1 MPSVKNMLS
10 AAAGAGGDALNVENL
25 FSTHLYTG
33 NASSNAINNGID
45 LSGEGGMV
53 WTKRRDAGI
62 SHAIYDTERGTSG
75 TDALITNTND
85 DAVTGSMSSFNSNGF
100 TLDSDSRSNA
110 SGDDMCSW
118 TFRKAPRFFD
128 VVTYTGN
135 GTAGRTVSHSLGTT
149 VGCIA
154 VKRTDTSANWMVYH
168 RGVNQRSNPHNFT
181 LFFNNSVSQSD
192 QTVWNDTAPTSSVFT
207 VSNDDRLNAN
217 GGTYVAYLW
226 AHNNNDGG
234 FGPTAD
240 QDIIKCDFYEGN
252 GSPTVGPEINLGFEP
267 QFLMIKNSESTGNW
281 LIFDNMRGIT
291 ADDINDKYF
300 LINEPDAEAD
310 TTDWI
315 EPTANGFKV
324 TNSNSAVNT
333 DSQDYI
339 YIAIRRGPMA
349 VPESSSSVFAIETRG
364 ATSPNPPA
372 FNASFNPDFSFRGV
386 PSASFLAARKIQG
399 GYVSTTSNAA
409 RTSSSSYSFDYQN
422 GWWNNTTVSTSDFG
436 YMWGIAPEFCD
447 VVTYTGNGSNRTIA
461 HNLTTQPDMFWIK
474 RWNSTGVWAV
484 WHTGLTGNNKYL
496 RLDQAMAE
504 IDFDLFNN
512 TAPTSSNFSVGT
524 NGNVNGSGSRYICML
539 FGSLSGVSK
548 CGSYSGNGGTQN
560 IDCGFSNGSK
570 LVIIKSLSAGDS
582 WHMYDT
588 SRTNS
593 LVAGNDTSYDLDTST
608 NYTADA
614 IDPLSSGFTVNST
627 GNLTNSSGKTYIFY
641 AIAA

>member
-10 AAAGAGGDALNVENL
+10 AAAGAGGDALNVENV
-25 FSTHLYTG
+25 FSTDLWSMQGGSVT
-33 NASSNAINNGID
+33 NNID
-45 LSGEGGMV
+45 LSTEGGMV
-53 WTKRRDAGI
+53 WVKSRTQQE
-62 SHAIYDTERGTSG
+62 SHLLFDTERGAGKDLNAEDTSNEDNSG
-75 TDALITNTND
+75 RL
-85 DAVTGSMSSFNSNGF
+85 SSFNSNGF
-100 TLDSDSRSNA
+100 TLAADPA
-110 SGDDMCSW
+110 SAYAGQKHVGW
-118 TFRKAPRFFD
+118 TFRKAPKFFD

-135 GTAGRTVSHSLGTT
+135 GTAGRTVSHNLGTT

-154 VKRTDTSANWMVYH
+154 VKRLDTSANWMVYH
-168 RGVNQRSNPHNFT
+168 RGVNQRNNPHNFT
-181 LFFNNSVSQSD
+181 LFFNNGVSQSD

-207 VSNDDRLNAN
+207 VSNDTRLNAS

-291 ADDINDKYF
+291 ADDINDKYL
-300 LINEPDAEAD
+300 LINESDPEAD
-310 TTDWI
+310 TIDWI

-324 TNSNSAVNT
+324 TNNNSAVNT

-372 FNASFNPDFSFRGV
+372 FNASFNPDFSFRGI
-386 PSASFLAARKIQG
+386 PGGSFFAARKIQG
-399 GYVSTTSNAA
+399 GYLTTTSGGNAA
-409 RTSSSSYSFDYQN
+409 RVSSSTYSFDYQN

-484 WHTGLTGNNKYL
+484 WHTGLTGNNKYI
-496 RLDQAMAE
+496 RLDQSGSE

-570 LVIIKSLSAGDS
+570 LVIIKSLSSGDG
-582 WHMYDT
+582 WHLYDT
-588 SRTNS
+588 SRS
-593 LVAGNDTSYDLDTST
+593 GGLVAGNDTSFVIDTAAG
-608 NYTADA
+608 YTADA